1 MPKLSLSSSAADPS
15 PTPPPAP
22 TREPGNRTG
31 AARARTRERTTEPPP
46 CFKSPVLITRQLGS
60 EVERGELSL
69 AYCDGRISLAALD
82 ALSVLARSR
91 HAQRPDTA
99 ELKAYQRLPLD
110 RGPAERRR
118 DPGYVTRGIM
128 RLHPG
133 LLERLQRVSEH
144 FPRRA
149 IEVVSGH
156 RPEARES
163 SRHHHGRALDFRVAG
178 VTRERLRDFLR
189 TFEQTGV
196 GYYPNSSFVHM
207 DVRDDRGYWVDRS
220 GPGEKADYG
229 VWPPPKRE
237 IERAQARIVEG
248 ALAQL
253 STLQGAG
260 GAKLSVAPAPAPRG
274 LDGSRVT
281 RALAAFEAAGPRRTA
296 PTESPV
302 RGEPRESGDELTQK
316 QIAAI
321 RAEAL
326 RALADLQ

>member
-1 MPKLSLSSSAADPS
+1 
-15 PTPPPAP
+15 
-22 TREPGNRTG
+22 
-31 AARARTRERTTEPPP
+31 
-46 CFKSPVLITRQLGS
+46 V
-60 EVERGELSL
+60 V
-69 AYCDGRISLAALD
+69 
-82 ALSVLARSR
+82 
-91 HAQRPDTA
+91 
-99 ELKAYQRLPLD
+99 
-110 RGPAERRR
+110 
-118 DPGYVTRGIM
+118 
-128 RLHPG
+128 
-133 LLERLQRVSEH
+133 EH
-144 FPRRA
+144 FPHRT

-178 VTRERLRDFLR
+178 ITRERLRDFLR

-207 DVRDDRGYWVDRS
+207 DVREDKGYWVDRS

-237 IERAQARIVEG
+237 IDRAQAQIVES

-253 STLQGAG
+253 STLQGG
-260 GAKLSVAPAPAPRG
+260 VENKLRVAPAPATRG

-281 RALAAFEAAGPRRTA
+281 RALAAFEAAAPRRATPA
-296 PTESPV
+296 SAAT
-302 RGEPRESGDELTQK
+302 RDEPRESGDELTQK